1 MYTFC
6 SCDATMIPDVDHHQY
21 FSFWDPWLQHYKRMS
36 PAYMDGVFLSYFYL
50 CFNLASEHF
59 LFLDFSYGSILMSE
73 RISGRH
79 ALRHLH
85 YQDNTHDLAVFAL
98 LGFLSAGLHFLGYTG
113 LRARH
118 LYFYALLHSR
128 RWLAALPSSCFRA
141 PGNLH
146 SLAKLR
152 FTASQKSER
161 NSSEHGDE
169 GARGDVSE

>member
-79 ALRHLH
+79 ALRTSSQPRQHH
-85 YQDNTHDLAVFAL
+85 TTSRSFAL
-98 LGFLSAGLHFLGYTG
+98 LDFLFGRPAFPGRYGTESATSLFFTRCFTRGAGSLP
-113 LRARH
+113 
-118 LYFYALLHSR
+118 LLL
-128 RWLAALPSSCFRA
+128 LAFVRLEICTV
-141 PGNLH
+141 L
-146 SLAKLR
+146 
-152 FTASQKSER
+152 R
-161 NSSEHGDE
+161 NSDLLL
-169 GARGDVSE
+169 ARNRSGQFWAW

>member
-1 MYTFC
+1 MLTITNV
-6 SCDATMIPDVDHHQY
+6 SLL
-21 FSFWDPWLQHYKRMS
+21 DPWIQHYKRNFRHTWTAFS
-36 PAYMDGVFLSYFYL
+36 SLTLICLLP
-50 CFNLASEHF
+50 ASEH
-59 LFLDFSYGSILMSE
+59 LFLEISFGSILMSE

-85 YQDNTHDLAVFAL
+85 TTKTTHTTSRSSLCWV
-98 LGFLSAGLHFLGYTG
+98 SISTGLHFLGYTG

-146 SLAKLR
+146 SLEKLR

-161 NSSEHGDE
+161 T
-169 GARGDVSE
+169 V